1 MNYGLPNTSVKYQC
15 VRCRVC
21 TIAPLDIERW
31 NRHRLTIRKTTHLE
45 HQAQYKEWQKTIE
58 RAIIQINKFIIEIN
72 IANHM
77 ITPFVGDTVMT
88 KKGSRVKKHYEKFP
102 DGLHPGDELIKI
114 WGDQIATRIDANF
127 SISGGAAAAVPTP
140 SQKDDKK
147 DTPEGDHS
155 PTRSPKR
162 NWKTYWERTPARHTY
177 LYNILKKFIDQVKE
191 ISLPLTAFPTLD
203 GGAHQRRMGGLLLGK
218 GGPARLEGR
227 CSE

>member
-1 MNYGLPNTSVKYQC
+1 M
-15 VRCRVC
+15 R
-21 TIAPLDIERW
+21 IAPLDIERW

-45 HQAQYKEWQKTIE
+45 HQALYKEWQKTIE

-114 WGDQIATRIDANF
+114 WGEQIATRIDANF

-147 DTPEGDHS
+147 RHS
-155 PTRSPKR
+155 
-162 NWKTYWERTPARHTY
+162 W
-177 LYNILKKFIDQVKE
+177 
-191 ISLPLTAFPTLD
+191 
-203 GGAHQRRMGGLLLGK
+203 
-218 GGPARLEGR
+218 GGPLPHSVTEKELENLLR
-227 CSE
+227 ANTSATHLFI